1 MKSGLWQRRGVE
13 FPDARGILTCVCLV
27 ASLSISS
34 LFFLQIFQKVFNTN
48 LFWLV
53 FFFHQS
59 FLVGLGWTKKVFW
72 SSA

>member
-1 MKSGLWQRRGVE
+1 
-13 FPDARGILTCVCLV
+13 VCLV

-53 FFFHQS
+53 WDGLKRFS
-59 FLVGLGWTKKVFW
+59 GLVCNVTIHPRGLV
-72 SSA
+72 SSIFGFYYCY

>member
-53 FFFHQS
+53 FFFS
-59 FLVGLGWTKKVFW
+59 SIFFGWFGMD
-72 SSA
+72 

>member
-1 MKSGLWQRRGVE
+1 
-13 FPDARGILTCVCLV
+13 VCLV

-53 FFFHQS
+53 FFFINL
-59 FLVGLGWTKKVFW
+59 FWLVWDGLKRFSGLVCNVTIHPRGFV
-72 SSA
+72 SSIFGFYYCY